1 MRHSACRALLLA
13 LLCLSIQA
21 VYAQVDRA
29 SLNGTVTDPSG
40 AIVPGAQVTAEAPMI
55 GVKRQTLT
63 DAAGVYRLPSL
74 PVGSYVLTVVKDGF
88 QTKKIEGLV
97 LTVGQVRT
105 LDVPLDITA
114 TATEVVVTAEAPALQ
129 QNNAEIGLA
138 IDQNQVSAIPL
149 NGRNWTALLMLAPGA
164 TNTGEGNQNT
174 IRFNG
179 RSRDDN
185 NFTFDGVDAT
195 GVKDPRQ
202 EANLRLNIS
211 LDAISEFRVSSGL
224 YNAESGNGAGAQ
236 MNLVSKSGSNEF
248 HGGLFEY
255 FRNDK
260 LDARRP
266 TDLLGKPPFRLNQF
280 GGNLG
285 GRIVQDK
292 TFFFMNYEGLEQR
305 LATTLTGSVP
315 SESLRQQVLAASPA
329 LRPVIEAYKPGT
341 ARTSNADVDTLTS
354 VGSQPW
360 TEKSGMFRL
369 DHRFNDSN
377 SMFVR
382 YNVDDGRIDELRNA
396 LLETRT
402 SNFRTQNGVVQFQH
416 VFSPALLGEIRLG
429 VNRSALHR
437 DTNGTFGE
445 GISIS
450 GLMSLQ
456 PDRSEVEVGTSYGL
470 LPSLTWIRGRHTWKF
485 GGEIRKIDLVL
496 SDTGQITTSF
506 SSRALFVQNRANSIS
521 FGSALPGVKALRP
534 YYFAYAQDE
543 IKLTRTLTLSL
554 GTRYEYYSVAKTSD
568 GRGRVF
574 DLERCAGFCPP
585 GTPWYFPDKNNW
597 APRIGLGWAPRALH
611 GKTVFRLGYGIFY
624 GPGQIDDV
632 NAAIDSIPETYTLSS
647 SDQPLLSFP
656 AAQYLGQAKSTG
668 VSARALQRDR
678 REGYSQ
684 QWTFAIQQELP
695 MRFVLQTA
703 YVGGNGHHLFGRS
716 FINTINPATGVRPY
730 PNFSNVDIKTNDGN
744 SSMNALQVSLT
755 RPMHR
760 GFLWQTQYMWSH
772 NINDNAGAGD
782 GGNRMISACRRC
794 DRGDAPWDIRHTV
807 TINSIYELPFG
818 KGRRYALPGGF
829 AEAVLGGWSLS
840 GFFTARTALP
850 FDATVSRSASS
861 LPDGV
866 VSTPGRSAPAQRP
879 NFVPGQSLYAPVKSP
894 LGWLNP
900 AAFAVPPSGTW
911 GTLPRSALRGPGL
924 WQMDVAIAKQAKLAE
939 RHALEF
945 RAEMFNLFNRAQYG
959 NPNANFSN
967 LGTFGTITS
976 VVNNN
981 PTGSGGPRQIQLM
994 LRYRF

>member
-1 MRHSACRALLLA
+1 MRISTLTIVLLSF
-13 LLCLSIQA
+13 LCFGLGP
-21 VYAQVDRA
+21 VHGQVDRTA
-29 SLNGTVTDPSG
+29 LNGTVLDPSG
-40 AIVPGAQVTAEAPMI
+40 AVISGAQVTAEAPSI
-55 GVKRQTLT
+55 GVKRRTAT
-63 DAAGVYRLPSL
+63 NTAGVYSLPSL
-74 PVGSYVLTVVKDGF
+74 PVGTYNLTISKEGF
-88 QTKKIEGLV
+88 QTKKLEGVV
-97 LTVGQVRT
+97 LRVGQVRT
-105 LDVPLDITA
+105 LDLSLDILA
-114 TATEVVVTAEAPALQ
+114 TATEVVVTAEAPTLQ
-129 QNNAEIGLA
+129 QNNAELGLA
-138 IDQNQVSAIPL
+138 IEGNQVLSIPL
-149 NGRNWTALLMLAPGA
+149 NGRNWTALMALAPGA
-164 TNTGEGNQNT
+164 TNTGEGNQNS

-185 NFTFDGVDAT
+185 NFTLDGVDAT

-236 MNLVSKSGSNEF
+236 MNLVSKTGSNEF

-266 TDLLGKPPFRLNQF
+266 TDFLGKPPFRLNQF

-285 GRIVQDK
+285 GRLVRDK
-292 TFFFMNYEGLEQR
+292 TFFFVNYEGLEQR
-305 LATTLTGSVP
+305 LSTTLTGSVP
-315 SESLRQQVLAASPA
+315 SEALRQQVLATSPA
-329 LRPVIEAYKPGT
+329 LRPVVEAYKPGT
-341 ARTSNADVDTLTS
+341 ARTSNAEVDTLTA

-360 TEKSGMFRL
+360 TEKSGMFRV
-369 DHRFNDSN
+369 DHRFNDFN
-377 SMFVR
+377 SIFVR

-402 SNFRTQNGVVQFQH
+402 SNFRTQNGVVQFQRT
-416 VFSPALLGEIRLG
+416 FSPALLSEIRLG
-429 VNRSALHR
+429 VNRSALRR

-450 GLMSLQ
+450 GLINLQ
-456 PDRSEVEVGTSYGL
+456 PDRNEVEIGTSYGL
-470 LPSLTWIRGRHTWKF
+470 VPTLTWIRGRHTWKF

-496 SDTGQITTSF
+496 ADTGQITTSF
-506 SSRALFVQNRANSIS
+506 SSRALFVQNRANSVS
-521 FGSALPGVKALRP
+521 FGSALPGVKSLRP

-554 GTRYEYYSVAKTSD
+554 GARYEYYSVAKTSD

-574 DLERCAGFCPP
+574 DLERCSGFCAP

-597 APRIGLGWAPRALH
+597 APRAGLGWAPRALN

-632 NAAIDSIPETYTLSS
+632 NAAIDSIPENYTLSS

-695 MRFVLQTA
+695 MQFVLQTA
-703 YVGGNGHHLFGRS
+703 YVGGNGHQLFGRS
-716 FINTINPATGVRPY
+716 FINTIDPVTRTRPY

-744 SSMNALQVSLT
+744 SSFQALQISLT
-755 RPMHR
+755 RSMQR

-772 NINDNAGAGD
+772 NINDNSGAGD
-782 GGNRMISACRRC
+782 GANRMISACRRC
-794 DRGDAPWDIRHTV
+794 DRGDAPWDLRHTV
-807 TINSIYELPFG
+807 TMNSIYEVPV
-818 KGRRYALPGGF
+818 GRGRYALRNRF
-829 AEAVLGGWSLS
+829 LQAVAGGWNLN
-840 GFFTARTALP
+840 GVFTARTGMP
-850 FDATVSRSASS
+850 FDVTVSRSASS

-879 NFVPGQSLYAPVKSP
+879 NFVPGQSLYAAVKSP

-900 AAFAVPPSGTW
+900 AAFAIPPSGTW

-924 WQMDVAIAKQAKLAE
+924 WQLDLGVGKQAKLVE
-939 RHALEF
+939 RHTLEF

-959 NPNANFSN
+959 KPESNFSN
-967 LGTFGTITS
+967 LGTFGTILS

-981 PTGSGGPRQIQLM
+981 PTGSGGPRQIQFM

>member
-1 MRHSACRALLLA
+1 MKHSAWISLLLLA
-13 LLCLSIQA
+13 LCFATRLAQ
-21 VYAQVDRA
+21 AQVDRA
-29 SLNGTVTDPSG
+29 TLTGTVVDASRAVIQGALVTLESPSTG
-40 AIVPGAQVTAEAPMI
+40 L
-55 GVKRQTLT
+55 KRQSASNAT
-63 DAAGVYRLPSL
+63 GVYLIPSV
-74 PVGSYVLTVVKDGF
+74 PVGSYTVTVTKQGF
-88 QTKKIEGLV
+88 ETKRIEGLT
-97 LTVGQVRT
+97 LAVGQVRA
-105 LDVPLDITA
+105 LDVALDITA
-114 TATEVVVTAEAPALQ
+114 TATEVVVTAESPALQ
-129 QNNAEIGLA
+129 QNDAELGLA
-138 IDQNQVSAIPL
+138 IGQNQVSSLPL

-164 TNTGEGNQNT
+164 TNTGEGTQNT

-211 LDAISEFRVSSGL
+211 LDSISEFRVSSGL

-236 MNLVSKSGSNEF
+236 MNLVSKGGSNEF
-248 HGGLFEY
+248 HGGIFEY

-285 GRIVQDK
+285 GRIVKDK
-292 TFFFMNYEGLEQR
+292 TFFFTNYEGLEQR
-305 LATTLTGSVP
+305 LSTTLTGSVP
-315 SESLRQQVLAASPA
+315 SEALRQQVLAASPA
-329 LRPVIEAYKPGT
+329 LRPVIEAYRPGT
-341 ARTSNADVDTLTS
+341 ARTSNAEIDTLTS
-354 VGSQPW
+354 VGSQPSS
-360 TEKSGMFRL
+360 EKSGMFRV

-377 SMFVR
+377 SMFLR

-402 SNFRTQNGVVQFQH
+402 SNFRTQNGVIQFQR
-416 VFSPALLGEIRLG
+416 VFSPTLLSELRLG

-445 GISIS
+445 GVSVS
-450 GLMSLQ
+450 GLVSLQ
-456 PDRSEVEVGTSYGL
+456 PDRTEVEIGTSYSVS
-470 LPSLTWIRGRHTWKF
+470 PTLTWIRGRHTFKF

-496 SDTGQITTSF
+496 ADTGQITTSF
-506 SSRALFVQNRANSIS
+506 TSRALFVQNRANSIS

-543 IKLTRTLTLSL
+543 MKLTRTLSLSL
-554 GTRYEYYSVAKTSD
+554 GTRYEYYAVAKTSD

-597 APRIGLGWAPRALH
+597 APRVGLGWAPRALS

-678 REGYSQ
+678 RDGYSQ

-695 MRFVLQTA
+695 LRFVLQTA

-716 FINTINPATGVRPY
+716 FINTINPATGTRPY

-755 RPMHR
+755 RPMQR

-772 NINDNAGAGD
+772 NLNDNTGAGD
-782 GGNRMISACRRC
+782 GASRMISGCRRC

-807 TINSIYELPFG
+807 TMNSIYELPFG
-818 KGRRYALPGGF
+818 VGRRHALPGGL
-829 AEAVLGGWSLS
+829 AEALLGGWSLS

-850 FDATVSRSASS
+850 FDVTVNRSASS

-866 VSTPGRSAPAQRP
+866 VSTPGKSAPPQRP
-879 NFVPGQSLYAPVKSP
+879 NFVSDQSLYAAVKSP
-894 LGWLNP
+894 LRWLNP

-924 WQMDVAIAKQAKLAE
+924 WQMDVAIGKQAKLAE
-939 RHALEF
+939 QHALEF
-945 RAEMFNLFNRAQYG
+945 RAEMFNLFNRAQYA
-959 NPNANFSN
+959 NPEANFSN